1 MIEVKNVSKKF
12 DSLIVLDNVSF
23 NVGDARLIVIL
34 GPSGTGKTVLLKAI
48 LGLMPVDS
56 GEVLFDGKSIQAIDE
71 SEIYEI
77 RKNIG
82 FVFQSTALF
91 DSMNVLDNIA
101 LPIIEHTSASTSEVK
116 DKVTQILEIIGM
128 SGKEK
133 LYPRSLSGG
142 MKRLV
147 AVGRALALDPKYLF
161 YDEPTTGLDPIMR
174 DRVVKLIIDLKKNHA
189 KSGIVVTH
197 DLDTAKAVGDE
208 IYMLKRGKI
217 SKLKQI
223 RKEVYNG

>member
-48 LGLMPVDS
+48 LGLTPVDS

-82 FVFQSTALF
+82 FVFQGTALF

-101 LPIIEHTSASTSEVK
+101 LPIVEHTSASTSEVK

>member
-48 LGLMPVDS
+48 LGLMSVDS

-82 FVFQSTALF
+82 FVFQGTALF

-101 LPIIEHTSASTSEVK
+101 LPIVEHTSASTSEVK